1 MITHARIWSLLCYRN
16 SGKWESQT
24 LSSQWFW
31 SHESAS
37 LDIFA
42 AARCSI
48 FLVCFL
54 LFAHWSVSSCSARCL
69 VLFWS
74 GHFSTDSARNR
85 SFPFCECTLNVNVFE
100 LSPQSKV
107 TFCRCFSR
115 WLQTTPYWSSTL
127 PTASSVENPTGRWPV
142 AVLASFWSEEH
153 VYRQIHWLCV
163 VLLFV

>member
-1 MITHARIWSLLCYRN
+1 M
-16 SGKWESQT
+16 
-24 LSSQWFW
+24 
-31 SHESAS
+31 HESDHSYATGTAVNES
-37 LDIFA
+37 LKPYRANGFGLMSLHLSPIFA

-54 LFAHWSVSSCSARCL
+54 LFSHWSASSCSTRPL
-69 VLFWS
+69 LLFCA
-74 GHFSTDSARNR
+74 HFSTDSPRNK
-85 SFPFCECTLNVNVFE
+85 SFPFCECTPNVNVFE

-107 TFCRCFSR
+107 TFCGCFSR
-115 WLQTTPYWSSTL
+115 CLQTTPYWSSTL